1 MKVFIDETAWVQI
14 TDPDAVHHGLF
25 ERRFAEILNSGDKI
39 FTHNVALGLA
49 MAEIRERMG
58 TGPANKFNEAIEE
71 AYTGAHLTILW
82 IGRRGQKEAGR
93 KMRNNPA
100 IPLTIF
106 DFAAY
111 NLMQRRRVH
120 RVMSTKRAFR
130 QLGLEVLPE
139 LPDEV

>member
-1 MKVFIDETAWVQI
+1 MKVFIDETAWVEI
-14 TDPDAVHHGLF
+14 LDPNAPYHVRF
-25 ERRFAEILNSGDKI
+25 ERRFAEILNAGDKV

-49 MAEIRERMG
+49 LAAIKERMG
-58 TGPANKFNEAIEE
+58 AAAANKFNEAVEE

-100 IPLTIF
+100 IDLSIF

-120 RVMSTKRAFR
+120 RIMSTKRAFK
-130 QLGLEVLPE
+130 QLGLEVLP
-139 LPDEV
+139 DAADD